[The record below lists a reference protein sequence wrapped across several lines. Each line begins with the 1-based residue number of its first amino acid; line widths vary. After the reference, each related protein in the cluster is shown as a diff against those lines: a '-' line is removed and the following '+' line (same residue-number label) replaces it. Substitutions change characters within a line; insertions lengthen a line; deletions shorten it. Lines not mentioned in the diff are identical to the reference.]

1 MDIRKFFRPPLPQ
14 TNATRATAEPYQNHR
29 IPAAEKELQEPTASE
44 QPQLAS
50 GSNTAAQAPPAERS
64 ERERE
69 HADYIANPRCSSG
82 LSQTQGHDHS
92 GPPDDL
98 GEDKPA
104 QIILKKFPSRLFNGT
119 SDITLRIS
127 RGGGAFMFEH
137 MHYTQALARG
147 VHETRSAETYDN
159 YLEHR

>member
-1 MDIRKFFRPPLPQ
+1 MLHERQLSRIRTTVSPR
-14 TNATRATAEPYQNHR
+14 RR
-29 IPAAEKELQEPTASE
+29 RSCRSPTASE

-64 ERERE
+64 ERE

-98 GEDKPA
+98 GGRASERSFPDPGLHL
-104 QIILKKFPSRLFNGT
+104 QVLHRSNLCIFPSYFL
-119 SDITLRIS
+119 
-127 RGGGAFMFEH
+127 
-137 MHYTQALARG
+137 
-147 VHETRSAETYDN
+147 VHVTWVSS
-159 YLEHR
+159 L